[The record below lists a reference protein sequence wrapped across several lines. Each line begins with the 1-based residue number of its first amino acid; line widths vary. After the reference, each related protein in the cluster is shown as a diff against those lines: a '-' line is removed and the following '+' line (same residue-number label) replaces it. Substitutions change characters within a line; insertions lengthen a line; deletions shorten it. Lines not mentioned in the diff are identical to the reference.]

1 MTSRFPRLVVRID
14 ANNRKMAGFTLLELL
29 VSLAILITV
38 TGAVFEQ
45 INSMQKKSASEAVNV
60 DLTQQSREFLNQTVR
75 DLHMAGYPGPG
86 MYSNAPGHASLVAYG
101 LIRVSPTEILMEGD
115 VNNDGAVESVDI
127 TYVASDPNDPN
138 CPCIRRSAQPKIDAD
153 SFSQPINPFYT
164 ETQQVFPPGAG
175 PGQSGENIFT
185 YYDQNGNPV
194 DLSTYA
200 DRLTP
205 QGIANL
211 ASIKTVKINL
221 SLLTSQRDPQ
231 TGNYVRTSMSATSR
245 LNY

>member
-1 MTSRFPRLVVRID
+1 MMSHSPRSIVRTSAKRSAI
-14 ANNRKMAGFTLLELL
+14 AGFTLIELL

-45 INSMQKKSASEAVNV
+45 INSMQKKSASETVNL
-60 DLTQQSREFLNQTVR
+60 DLTQQSRDFVNQTVR

-86 MYSNAPGHASLVAYG
+86 MYSNALAHPSLVAYG

-127 TYVASDPNDPN
+127 TYVANDPNDPN

-153 SFSQPINPFYT
+153 SFSQPTNLFFT
-164 ETQQVFPPGAG
+164 ETQQVFPPGTGA
-175 PGQSGENIFT
+175 GQSGEDLFA

-194 DLSTYA
+194 DLSTGN
-200 DRLTP
+200 DRSTP

-211 ASIKTVKINL
+211 TSIKTVKINL
-221 SLLTSQRDPQ
+221 SLLTNQRDPA
-231 TGNYVRTSMSATSR
+231 TGNFVRTSMSASSR

>member
-1 MTSRFPRLVVRID
+1 MMSHSPRSIVRTSAKRSAI
-14 ANNRKMAGFTLLELL
+14 AGFTLIELL

-45 INSMQKKSASEAVNV
+45 INTMQKKSASQTVNL
-60 DLTQQSREFLNQTVR
+60 DLTQQSRDFVNQTVR

-86 MYSNAPGHASLVAYG
+86 MYSNALAHPSLVAYG

-127 TYVASDPNDPN
+127 TYVANDPNDPN

-153 SFSQPINPFYT
+153 SFSQPTNLFFT
-164 ETQQVFPPGAG
+164 ETQQVFPPGTGA
-175 PGQSGENIFT
+175 GQSGEDLFA

-194 DLSTYA
+194 DLSTGN
-200 DRLTP
+200 DRSTP

-211 ASIKTVKINL
+211 TSIKTVKINL
-221 SLLTSQRDPQ
+221 SLLTNQRDPA
-231 TGNYVRTSMSATSR
+231 TGNFVRTSMSASSR